1 MGRKANKDRLSLA
14 TFAICPP
21 YFEETNSVTTND
33 ELGKEW
39 PQLGPDM
46 VAGNA
51 LGSELLADGQAKQT
65 ELRRNA
71 SMMG

>member
-1 MGRKANKDRLSLA
+1 M
-14 TFAICPP
+14 
-21 YFEETNSVTTND
+21 TTND
-33 ELGKEW
+33 ELGREW